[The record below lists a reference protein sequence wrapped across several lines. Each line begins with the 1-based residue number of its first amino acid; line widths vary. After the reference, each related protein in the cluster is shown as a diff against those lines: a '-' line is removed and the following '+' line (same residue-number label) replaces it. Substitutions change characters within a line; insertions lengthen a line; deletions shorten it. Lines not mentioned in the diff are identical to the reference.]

1 MTEMKTIRYI
11 FLVCSVLW
19 TSVWGISAQS
29 LNYSVVPVNAG
40 WTAMAGTGVGVAGGD
55 GIQWNRVAQ
64 VSMAEKTAGA
74 SISYGNWQPALSDK
88 HPLSASVFYNLNQR
102 FTFTLGTVAFNG
114 SDITFQDDQ
123 GNPLE
128 TYRSKES
135 VLGAGFGYRISSGL
149 SVGLSVDYTSFQLGP
164 DLSNSAIG
172 FDLSAMYNSGNLSV
186 GVLACDLA
194 SADLPGRGAVA
205 VSYELVPAMN
215 HRVEVQSET
224 GFVFSTKS
232 ASLGLGFRYTSYD
245 LISVSA
251 GYYLGNKEE
260 YIPSHVSLG
269 TGIHFGGVSIDCAYL
284 LFDSDRGKSWIAT
297 LSYSL

>member
-1 MTEMKTIRYI
+1 MTEMRIIRYF
-11 FLVCSVLW
+11 FLECIVLW
-19 TSVWGISAQS
+19 TSVTGISAQS

-40 WTAMAGTGVGVAGGD
+40 WTAMASTGVGVAGGD

-64 VSMAEKTAGA
+64 VSMSEKKAGT
-74 SISYGNWQPALSDK
+74 SISYGNWQPELSDK
-88 HPLSASVFYNLNQR
+88 HPLSTSVFYNLNQR
-102 FTFTLGTVAFNG
+102 FTFTLGMVHFNG
-114 SDITFQDDQ
+114 NKITFQDDQ

-135 VLGAGFGYRISSGL
+135 VLGAGFGYRILSGL

-164 DLSNSAIG
+164 DVSNSAVG
-172 FDLSAMYNSGNLSV
+172 FDLSAMYNSGNLRV
-186 GVLACDLA
+186 GALACDLG

-205 VSYELVPAMN
+205 VSYELTPAMN
-215 HRVEVQSET
+215 HEVVVQSET

-232 ASLGLGFRYTSYD
+232 VSSGLGFRYTSYD

-251 GYYLGNKEE
+251 GYYLGNKED

-269 TGIHFGGVSIDCAYL
+269 TGIHFRGVSIDCAYL
-284 LFDSDRGKSWIAT
+284 LFDSDRGNSWIAT
-297 LSYSL
+297 LSYNL